1 MLKKFLHTII
11 LLTAFGNEFALAEN
25 LPIEITANKM
35 EWDKSK
41 DQAIAEGNATA
52 SQGEKKI
59 TAKKII
65 ASLDNT
71 SKKQIKSLHALGEV
85 RFTNSSEKAT
95 GKEAFY
101 DLVAETIT
109 IEGEVTLK
117 RNDNIMLGDKLV
129 INFKTGLTELSGSQK
144 KVRMKYNSSGKE

>member
-1 MLKKFLHTII
+1 M
-11 LLTAFGNEFALAEN
+11 
-25 LPIEITANKM
+25 
-35 EWDKSK
+35 
-41 DQAIAEGNATA
+41 
-52 SQGEKKI
+52 
-59 TAKKII
+59 
-65 ASLDNT
+65 DNT

-117 RNDNIMLGDKLV
+117 RNDNIMMGDKLV